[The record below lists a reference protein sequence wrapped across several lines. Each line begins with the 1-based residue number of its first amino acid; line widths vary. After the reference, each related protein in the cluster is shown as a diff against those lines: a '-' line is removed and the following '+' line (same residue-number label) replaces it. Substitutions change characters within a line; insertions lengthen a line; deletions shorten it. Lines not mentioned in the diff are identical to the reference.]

1 MLPDSTSEA
10 REYPGTTVSYF
21 ISQSSFV
28 DSVDSVDEADCRSRI
43 VEQRQA
49 TRGHEIEVACC
60 PAI

>member
-10 REYPGTTVSYF
+10 REYPETTVSYF

-28 DSVDSVDEADCRSRI
+28 DSVDEDDCQSRI